1 MAHRRTPLYMK
12 ALNLTL
18 IFAGLVG
25 LSACATVDVSSRN
38 QLLSR
43 KDISEKECYSYD
55 TQKESIARYIKT
67 ALPLGIVSLMLGPI
81 GPIVS
86 GVGNGIAMQVDSKM
100 LPTRCGLTV
109 DEAIREAST
118 MAFMKDST
126 AIWRQLRAGGS
137 LTLKATPLYPRG
149 ACSVQSL
156 EITKEPRGEQS
167 KRYSERIEVCKDK
180 NGTPVITQH
189 PAPREETP
197 KLYARE
203 TAVSNLPAADNTRS
217 KQGHQEVP

>member
-1 MAHRRTPLYMK
+1 MACQRTAPLMN
-12 ALNLTL
+12 ALSFTV
-18 IFAGLVG
+18 IFAALIG

-43 KDISEKECYSYD
+43 KDLSEKECYSYD

-67 ALPLGIVSLMLGPI
+67 ALPLGIVSLMLGPM

-100 LPTRCGLTV
+100 LPTKCGLTV

-118 MAFMKDST
+118 TAFMKDST
-126 AIWRQLRAGGS
+126 AIWRQLREGGS

-149 ACSVQSL
+149 TCSVQSL
-156 EITKEPRGEQS
+156 EITKEPRGQQS
-167 KRYSERIEVCKDK
+167 QRFSERIEVCKDK
-180 NGTPVITQH
+180 NGTPVIAQH
-189 PAPREETP
+189 PALQEESP
-197 KLYARE
+197 KLYAKE
-203 TAVSNLPAADNTRS
+203 TMVNNLPRIDNTPR
-217 KQGHQEVP
+217 K